1 MDRLLTKTLAEIYL
15 RQGHL
20 QKAYDIFK
28 ALSERNPS
36 DGELQNR
43 MKELEEQL
51 ALSSHEPPYPDPSL
65 EQKIHRLEGWLN
77 HIRNRR
83 TR

>member
-1 MDRLLTKTLAEIYL
+1 MDRLLTKTWL
-15 RQGHL
+15 RSISTGHL

-28 ALSERNPS
+28 RSLKETS

-51 ALSSHEPPYPDPSL
+51 ALSSTSPVSGSEPRAEDPSL
-65 EQKIHRLEGWLN
+65 EDG
-77 HIRNRR
+77 
-83 TR
+83 